1 APGSAAAGISIAA
14 GNGSRPVTW
23 NCPPGCGTTTC
34 GWPEACRGSVG
45 VGFAGDQ
52 PPGPQAAQQ
61 AHHGQPGQHQPDLLG
76 GRAHQPHHQQR
87 QGGSHRGLVEGTQ
100 QPLQEE
106 GFHRVLSMTRGNH
119 RALRPAAHTP
129 DKRQIAIISEGARP
143 RYVRPFTLSAA
154 RSGCLRFRDSLV
166 PDAPSS
172 LPGQASAWF
181 TSLRVR
187 CANFALKCPPFPAE
201 NPAKSGTASGL
212 RGTLMSLIRSLR
224 GQVLTLLGGSLLLM
238 LLIALASFQ
247 ALNDSARS
255 YQRLLEGP
263 ATVSLRVASVNLD
276 FKTQVQEW
284 KNLLLRSASNEEVVE
299 YWQRFER
306 LEQDVQRQLGELQG
320 MAQLPAEVRSQLQR
334 LQQEHQRIGQAY
346 RQGRHSFL
354 MSGFDASAGDEVVRG
369 IDRDFSEQLE
379 ALTVAWRTR
388 TQEQVPVLERSTGN
402 TVLFGLLFMLVSS
415 LVLFV
420 LAQLLLRHQLI
431 DPINGLI
438 GHIDALSQGHLGKP
452 VDARRQDE
460 LGRLALASN
469 RLRDFLAETFRK
481 LQASSQELDR
491 ANREL
496 ETVSSRMAGDN
507 RKQVERTE
515 QVATAMHEMS
525 ATAQEVARHTTE
537 AAQAADAADGACDRG
552 EQAMRQMVNSINSI
566 RGDITHIARVV
577 HSLADD
583 SARIGAVL

>member
-1 APGSAAAGISIAA
+1 
-14 GNGSRPVTW
+14 
-23 NCPPGCGTTTC
+23 
-34 GWPEACRGSVG
+34 
-45 VGFAGDQ
+45 
-52 PPGPQAAQQ
+52 
-61 AHHGQPGQHQPDLLG
+61 
-76 GRAHQPHHQQR
+76 
-87 QGGSHRGLVEGTQ
+87 
-100 QPLQEE
+100 
-106 GFHRVLSMTRGNH
+106 
-119 RALRPAAHTP
+119 
-129 DKRQIAIISEGARP
+129 
-143 RYVRPFTLSAA
+143 
-154 RSGCLRFRDSLV
+154 
-166 PDAPSS
+166 
-172 LPGQASAWF
+172 
-181 TSLRVR
+181 
-187 CANFALKCPPFPAE
+187 
-201 NPAKSGTASGL
+201 
-212 RGTLMSLIRSLR
+212 MSLIRSLR

-496 ETVSSRMAGDN
+496 ETVSSRMAGDS

-583 SARIGAVL
+583 SARIGAVLEVIHGIAEQTNLLALNAAIEAARAGEAGRGFAVVADEVRNLARRTAESTAEIQQIIEAVQGGARNAVQAIESGQRSSDEGVEQVDRAVEILHGVSAAVEAIRDMNRQIATAAEEQTAVAEEMTLSLTEVTDIARANQQHVERTHQTAGTLLGISAELGSVTRQIHLD